1 MSALLRSLPFAL
13 LGLLLVGLLVA
24 GVSAVLRQLNLLP
37 PESLRMAAG
46 PPGSAYHATAQAY
59 RDILA
64 RDGIEL
70 ELLESQGSVD
80 NAELLAEADRVDVA
94 LVQGGVPLEGDVV
107 GLSAVDLEPL
117 WVFSAGSDIQEPNGW
132 DALRVAAGGEGSG
145 TRLVADRLQEISGAT
160 ALDRSVAFARGGMA
174 AAEALL
180 AGELDIAL
188 FVAPATASYLQDLL
202 ASDQLKILSLAH
214 SEALA
219 LGISGARLVRLPSGI
234 LSYPRALP
242 PEDLDL
248 VALVTRLV
256 AREDIHPALV
266 NRLMHAVKEVHGERG
281 VLPAGEQYP
290 SSRDLGVPVNDY
302 AEQLLSDGFSPLEN
316 LLPYW
321 IVAQL
326 NRVLLVLVPAL
337 LLLLPLLR
345 LLPALYQAVLNR
357 RVYGHYARVHEIDE
371 ALVQRGGEMNER
383 ELRNLRGE
391 LDDIE
396 RRLLRANLPN
406 TYRKQAYT
414 LLHHVDYVRRRNDHL
429 IEEREMSLSPGDAS
443 A

>member
-13 LGLLLVGLLVA
+13 LGLLLVGLLVV

-46 PPGSAYHATAQAY
+46 PPGSAYFATAQAY
-59 RDILA
+59 RDVLA
-64 RDGIEL
+64 RDGIAL
-70 ELLESQGSVD
+70 ELLESQGSVE
-80 NAELLAEADRVDVA
+80 NALLLDAADADVA
-94 LVQGGVPLEGDVV
+94 LVQAGVPLGDKIV
-107 GLSAVDLEPL
+107 GLAAVDLEPL
-117 WVFSAGSDIQEPNGW
+117 WVFSAGSDIEEPNGW

-145 TRLVADRLQEISGAT
+145 TRLVADRLQEISGAA

-174 AAEALL
+174 ATEALL
-180 AGELDIAL
+180 AGELDLAL
-188 FVAPATASYLQDLL
+188 FVAPATASYLQDLFSSEQVKL
-202 ASDQLKILSLAH
+202 LGLAH

-219 LGISGARLVRLPSGI
+219 LGIRGARLVRLPSGI
-234 LSYPRALP
+234 LSYSRALP
-242 PEDLDL
+242 PEDLEL
-248 VALVTRLV
+248 VALATRLV
-256 AREDIHPALV
+256 AGEDIHPALV
-266 NRLMHAVKEVHGERG
+266 NRLMHAVLEVHGQRS
-281 VLPAGEQYP
+281 LFPAGEQYP

-302 AEQLLSDGFSPLEN
+302 AAQLLNDGFSSLER

-371 ALVQRGGEMNER
+371 ALVQHSGDLSTG
-383 ELRNLRGE
+383 ELRALRGE

-414 LLHHVDYVRRRNDHL
+414 LLHHVDYVRRRSDHL
-429 IEEREMSLSPGDAS
+429 IGERELRETPGDPTP
-443 A
+443 